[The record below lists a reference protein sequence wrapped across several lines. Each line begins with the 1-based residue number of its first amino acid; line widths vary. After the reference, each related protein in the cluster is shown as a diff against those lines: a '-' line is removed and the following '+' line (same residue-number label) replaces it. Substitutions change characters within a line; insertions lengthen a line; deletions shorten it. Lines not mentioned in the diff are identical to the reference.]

1 VITGEQAALEGM
13 VDTAEL
19 LQQSTIASGS
29 YQLNN
34 QLTGFVTE
42 GGGSINSVSLRGLGA
57 QRTLVLLNGR
67 RVGPAGTRG
76 QVQAVDL
83 NVIPQSMIERI
94 EILKDGASS
103 VYGSDAIAGVVNII
117 TRTNLTALRLRP
129 SSTAPSMAAATFSA
143 TTSAGAR
150 PSTAATSRRAS
161 TTTVRTN

>member
-1 VITGEQAALEGM
+1 MAFNKKFLLATTFIAGLAMAAPSLAQQQPSNQDEDEEGEQVEDVVVTGSRLRRDEFSSSSPVQVITGEQAALEGM

-34 QLTGFVTE
+34 QLTGYVTE

-83 NVIPQSMIERI
+83 NVIPQSMI
-94 EILKDGASS
+94 
-103 VYGSDAIAGVVNII
+103 
-117 TRTNLTALRLRP
+117 
-129 SSTAPSMAAATFSA
+129 
-143 TTSAGAR
+143 
-150 PSTAATSRRAS
+150 
-161 TTTVRTN
+161 